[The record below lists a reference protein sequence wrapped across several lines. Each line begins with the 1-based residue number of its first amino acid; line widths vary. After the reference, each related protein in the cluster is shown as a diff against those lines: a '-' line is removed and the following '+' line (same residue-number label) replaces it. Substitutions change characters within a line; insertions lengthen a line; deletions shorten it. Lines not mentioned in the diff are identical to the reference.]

1 MNRTALFVAG
11 IVCLATSSS
20 IVAAPPDALKYVPP
34 EAWVLP
40 PPAPAETS
48 PNRGGPIRFTYFDTQ
63 VRIAP
68 DGTEQDYTS
77 YRMTIVKPE
86 GLAAGNLTLTWSP
99 DTGGMTVHH
108 VQLIRN
114 GQVTDVLATTK
125 FTILQRE
132 ARLEQSVLSGLN
144 TATLQ
149 VPGLQIG
156 DEIAVAVTI
165 DKKDAGLGGRV
176 AGAIQ
181 LPVVGVPGTFRWRIL
196 WPSDHPIRWRMS
208 PDMAKVEPTVSGDQ
222 TALEVTL
229 TNPTGAIPTEGA
241 PARYNRRRLLEFSD
255 FGSWQDVSRQLQP
268 LFERAANLKAGSPIK
283 AEAAAIAAR
292 TKNPA
297 EQAEAALQ
305 LVEDRIRYVFV
316 ALNGGSYI
324 PASADET
331 WERKFGDCK
340 AKTVLLMALLRELGI
355 KAEPA
360 LVDSNGGDGL
370 DQLLP
375 GARAFD
381 HVIVKATIPG
391 KTLWLDGTRSG
402 DRFLDNLPLP
412 YQWALPLSAA
422 GSTLEKLPPR
432 DVDFPILTGI
442 VDIDATAGVD
452 KDARVH
458 IRNIV
463 RGDEAFVLQTQLAGM
478 SAEDADRSLKS
489 YWRQQ
494 VDWLTPDKVAWKYDD
509 RRRAIVLEVAG
520 LGNPGWTGDAEAGH
534 SLTIPGAGFY
544 PPEMLRRP
552 SDQDQSA
559 PWHVNFPRWRCWATT
574 IRLPKPGPKFK
585 WSLYAEP
592 MNRRLGGTLYWRNS
606 GMNGNVVRTVMSS
619 RNYEAEVSPEEA
631 AIVNR
636 AIPNFNNN
644 MSNVSEAVATGPI
657 KLPSQ
662 QLPFSDADD
671 WLNAPVPCSPVHS

>member
-11 IVCLATSSS
+11 IVCLSTSSS
-20 IVAAPPDALKYVPP
+20 VVAAAPDTLKYGPP

-48 PNRGGPIRFTYFDTQ
+48 PNPGGPIRFTYFDTQ

-77 YRMTIVKPE
+77 YRMTIVTPE

-108 VQLIRN
+108 VQLIRK

-132 ARLEQSVLSGLN
+132 ARLEQSVLTGLN

-149 VPGLQIG
+149 VPGLQVG
-156 DEIAVAVTI
+156 DEVAVAVTI

-181 LPVVGVPGTFRWRIL
+181 MPVAGVPGTFRSRIL
-196 WPSDHPIRWRMS
+196 WPSDHRVMWRTS
-208 PDMAKVEPTVSGDQ
+208 KDMLKIEPTVSGKQ
-222 TALEVTL
+222 TALDVTL
-229 TNPTGAIPTEGA
+229 RNPSGAIPTEGA

-255 FGSWQDVSRQLQP
+255 FGSWQDVSKQLQP
-268 LFERAANLKAGSPIK
+268 LFERAATLKPGSPIR

-292 TKNPA
+292 TKDPA
-297 EQAEAALQ
+297 EQAVAALQ
-305 LVEDRIRYVFV
+305 LVEDRIRYVFI

-324 PASADET
+324 PASADDT

-375 GARAFD
+375 GPRAFD
-381 HVIVKATIPG
+381 HVIVRATISG
-391 KTLWLDGTRSG
+391 KTSWLDGTRSG
-402 DRFLDNLPLP
+402 DRYLDNLPLP

-432 DVDFPILTGI
+432 DISFPVFTGI
-442 VDIDATAGVD
+442 VDIDATAGLD
-452 KDARVH
+452 KDARVR

-463 RGDEAFVLQTQLAGM
+463 RGDEAFALQTRLAGM
-478 SAEDADRSLKS
+478 SAQDADRSLKS

-494 VDWLTPDKVAWKYDD
+494 VDWLTPDKVAWKYDE
-509 RRRAIVLEVAG
+509 RRRATVLEVVG
-520 LGNPGWTGDAEAGH
+520 IGNPGWTGDAQAGH
-534 SLTIPGAGFY
+534 RLTITGAGFF
-544 PPEMLRRP
+544 PPDMLRRS
-552 SDQDQSA
+552 SDQDQTA

-574 IRLPKPGPKFK
+574 IRLPKPGTKFG
-585 WSLYAEP
+585 WSLYADP
-592 MNRRLGGTLYWRNS
+592 MNQRLGGTLYWRNS
-606 GMNGNVVRTVMSS
+606 GMNGNVVRTIMSS
-619 RNYEAEVSPEEA
+619 RNYESEVSPDEA

-644 MSNVSEAVATGPI
+644 MSSISEVATAGTA
-657 KLPSQ
+657 KVASQ
-662 QLPFSDADD
+662 QLPFGDDED